1 MRAIKVCVESRAG
14 LKLQHVLIVVER
26 PNTRKRCIEISH
38 HGFGASLQEGAQR
51 SFGLVKRGADFG
63 AQGSIARES
72 DVRFFSTLTL
82 GDIAH
87 NPGEEALAALDEFHK
102 RDFQWNLFAAFVQA
116 RQSHR
121 SPINMLLTCPEVAS
135 DSRPMKM
142 TQVFRHQHRERLA
155 EHFVNREAKNLFS
168 GGIDQ
173 KDDAFRIDRNDR
185 ISGSFGHRL
194 IVPFTLKQRLSGWLI
209 VDESLGSRHGLTPT
223 RFFLEQMIG
232 FFRSER
238 YLTHVEKRCDYSSQ
252 REAT

>member
-1 MRAIKVCVESRAG
+1 MRSVKVCVESRAG

-26 PNTRKRCIEISH
+26 PNTRKRRIEISH

-142 TQVFRHQHRERLA
+142 TQVLRHKNREGLA
-155 EHFVNREAKNLFS
+155 EFFDKGKTKIFS
-168 GGIDQ
+168 GGGID
-173 KDDAFRIDRNDR
+173 KRDVSSRI
-185 ISGSFGHRL
+185 
-194 IVPFTLKQRLSGWLI
+194 
-209 VDESLGSRHGLTPT
+209 
-223 RFFLEQMIG
+223 
-232 FFRSER
+232 
-238 YLTHVEKRCDYSSQ
+238 
-252 REAT
+252 